1 MAVAGMALKA
11 GYPRRQ
17 GPDVNPQR
25 KTSDGVQHL
34 LLNDQFS
41 QFRVQFLLTTAAV
54 LAREFFPRQCHPLSG
69 FASRPFRAPGRQ
81 IRKECIFAPAGQALL
96 RKNAPRDV
104 HAAAADYNQ
113 GEVSP

>member
-11 GYPRRQ
+11 GYLRRQ

-41 QFRVQFLLTTAAV
+41 QFRVQFLLTTASRRTCRRCGLQSGESFPLITPS
-54 LAREFFPRQCHPLSG
+54 LAPSAASNVTIFTLVRLPWDAAFFYLSKSG
-69 FASRPFRAPGRQ
+69 F
-81 IRKECIFAPAGQALL
+81 
-96 RKNAPRDV
+96 
-104 HAAAADYNQ
+104 
-113 GEVSP
+113 

>member
-41 QFRVQFLLTTAAV
+41 QFRVQFLLTTA
-54 LAREFFPRQCHPLSG
+54 LADLPPVSVEDARGKSAQGVALAGEGFPRQHG
-69 FASRPFRAPGRQ
+69 SR
-81 IRKECIFAPAGQALL
+81 I
-96 RKNAPRDV
+96 
-104 HAAAADYNQ
+104 HA
-113 GEVSP
+113 